1 MNKNL
6 SANLPLNK
14 RRGYHWYVVG
24 TVCIGAFMAAL
35 DASII
40 NVSMPTLSQ
49 NFSVGMDSIEW
60 VSIAYLLTLTS
71 LLTLLGSLSDRLGRK
86 LFYAI
91 GFAVFGLGSGLC
103 GIAPTLSFLVASRV
117 LQALGAAMLQANS
130 VAIITASVPEASRG
144 KAIGIQ
150 GSAQAIGLSIGPTVG
165 GILLANFSWRLIFY
179 VNLPIAL
186 IGTMI
191 AAFILPQDKPNPHS
205 SSFDYL
211 GAILF
216 TPALILLVLIFKDGY
231 VLGWLS
237 PMIICE
243 FIAVI
248 SFLLLFVLREKK
260 CRNPM
265 IDLNLLKIKAFD
277 GGNISG
283 MLSYSLMFG
292 VIFLMPFYLNWV
304 MQLPTYYIGLILT
317 VVSLAMFIMSPLSG
331 ALDDR
336 IGPKVLTVCGMIMA
350 SLGAL
355 VLVFLSSKTAI
366 YTDLLGLILIGA
378 GMGIF
383 TPPNN
388 NTVMGS
394 APPEHIGVAGGIL
407 NMSRSLGMSMG
418 VAIAGTLYDGK
429 FNSFHLIH
437 HTILSARILS
447 FHLGFEG
454 MTALGIVA
462 TLVCLFIYNGS
473 RINKVSA
480 NDYVS
485 FH

>member
-1 MNKNL
+1 MNEDVSKNQPL
-6 SANLPLNK
+6 SRK
-14 RRGYHWYVVG
+14 RGYHWYIVG
-24 TVCIGAFMAAL
+24 AVCIGAFMAAL

-40 NVSMPTLSQ
+40 NVSMPTLSRS
-49 NFSVGMDSIEW
+49 FSVSMNIIEW

-86 LFYAI
+86 LFYTI

-103 GIAPTLSFLVASRV
+103 GVAPTISFLIVSRV

-130 VAIITASVPEASRG
+130 VAIITASVPENSRG

-165 GILLANFSWRLIFY
+165 GILLANYGWRLIFY

-186 IGTMI
+186 VGTII
-191 AAFILPQDKPNPHS
+191 AAFILPKDKPNPHS
-205 SSFDYL
+205 SRFDYL

-231 VLGWLS
+231 IVGWLS
-237 PMIICE
+237 TTIICE
-243 FIAVI
+243 FMGVI
-248 SFLLLFVLREKK
+248 LFLFLFVLREKR
-260 CRNPM
+260 CQNPM
-265 IDLNLLKIKAFD
+265 MDLNLLKIKSFS

-292 VIFLMPFYLNWV
+292 VIFLMPFYLEWV
-304 MQLPTYYIGLILT
+304 MQLPTYYTGLILT
-317 VVSLAMFIMSPLSG
+317 VVSIAMFIMSPLSG

-336 IGPKVLTVCGMIMA
+336 IGPKVLTASGMILA
-350 SLGAL
+350 SSGAM

-366 YTDLLGLILIGA
+366 YIDILGLILVGA

-388 NTVMGS
+388 SSVMGS

-418 VAIAGTLYDGK
+418 VAIAGTLYDSK
-429 FNSFHLIH
+429 FNSFHLVH
-437 HTILSARILS
+437 HTTLSAQILS
-447 FHLGFEG
+447 FHVGFEG
-454 MTALGIVA
+454 MMALGIA
-462 TLVCLFIYNGS
+462 AALICLFICNDS
-473 RINKVSA
+473 RLDKISTSE
-480 NDYVS
+480 YIS